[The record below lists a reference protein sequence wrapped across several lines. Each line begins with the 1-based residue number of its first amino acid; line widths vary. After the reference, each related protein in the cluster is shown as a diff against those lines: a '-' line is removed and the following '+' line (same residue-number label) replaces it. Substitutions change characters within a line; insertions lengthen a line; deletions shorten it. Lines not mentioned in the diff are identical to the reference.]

1 MKFNVE
7 KLKKIARPTNDAE
20 YQERTFR
27 EKNRDWLSLSAKFAL
42 CVRHILRTE
51 KITQKELANKM
62 AVSPSQ
68 ITKILS
74 GKENLSLQ
82 TITKVEKAIGR
93 SIISISDSQDEFTGE
108 SKTAISTDIVPYEI
122 PIPAVYFASE
132 YFDDTYSLN
141 HQQNTHDNTPLQ

>member
-1 MKFNVE
+1 MKLNVE
-7 KLKKIARPTNDAE
+7 KLKKIARPTSDAE
-20 YQERTFR
+20 YQERIFR
-27 EKNRDWLSLSAKFAL
+27 DKNRDWLSLSAKFAL

-93 SIISISDSQDEFTGE
+93 SIIRIIDSQDDILGEHKTYIPTG
-108 SKTAISTDIVPYEI
+108 ILQYELSI
-122 PIPAVYFASE
+122 PSIDYACDYFN
-132 YFDDTYSLN
+132 DTYS
-141 HQQNTHDNTPLQ
+141 QNKY

>member
-93 SIISISDSQDEFTGE
+93 SIIRIIDSQDNCSVEYKL
-108 SKTAISTDIVPYEI
+108 SIPTDIYPYELYV
-122 PIPAVYFASE
+122 PVVDYASE
-132 YFDDTYSLN
+132 YFDDTYSSG
-141 HQQNTHDNTPLQ
+141 H

>member
-82 TITKVEKAIGR
+82 TIAKVEKAIGR
-93 SIISISDSQDEFTGE
+93 SIIRIIDSLDNGTVEGKTCFHSDSHT
-108 SKTAISTDIVPYEI
+108 YELSI
-122 PIPAVYFASE
+122 PIVDYASE
-132 YFDDTYSLN
+132 YFDNTYSSG
-141 HQQNTHDNTPLQ
+141 H